1 LEDRM
6 NIRVVILLVIINLLS
21 CCMDYKEEGIILET
35 SSEIDTGEKVE
46 TKEEIEAP
54 NRGEDKIYIRYPRIV
69 NYTILEYGIHSD
81 REDPAHYLYL
91 DILKNRTLIFIYG
104 GKKPFDC
111 HLSVEKVVEHSEGN
125 ITLYIKEICKEDPVV
140 TSPYIVVEIGGV
152 VENISV
158 IYIH

>member
-1 LEDRM
+1 
-6 NIRVVILLVIINLLS
+6 
-21 CCMDYKEEGIILET
+21 MDYKEEGIILET

-46 TKEEIEAP
+46 TTVNTDREIYHTRGEIEAP

-140 TSPYIVVEIGGV
+140 TSPYIVVEIEGV

>member
-1 LEDRM
+1 MEDRM

>member
-1 LEDRM
+1 
-6 NIRVVILLVIINLLS
+6 
-21 CCMDYKEEGIILET
+21 MDYKEEGIILET